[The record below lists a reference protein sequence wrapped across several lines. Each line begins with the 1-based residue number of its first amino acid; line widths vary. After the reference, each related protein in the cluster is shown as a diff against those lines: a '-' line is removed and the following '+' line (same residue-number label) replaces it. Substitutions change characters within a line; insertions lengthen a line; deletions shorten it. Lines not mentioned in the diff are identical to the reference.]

1 VPGLEEL
8 AEHTEAHLLARARFE
23 AVRAHGC
30 VYIAGLRDANLHP
43 YTVDDVDAAVA
54 WSRAETRRRGLRS
67 VEWWVGWTAA
77 PADLAEQLVA
87 RGVKRSN
94 DPPTLTGMTC
104 TTAPPQAPHVEVRRI
119 KTLEEQLEALE
130 VDWDVWQIPEEER
143 VARRETEIGLFDEMA
158 ATGNVHHFSASL
170 DGRVVGFARAIDM
183 ANAVALF
190 GGAVLPD
197 ARGRGAYRALVRAR
211 WEHAAGRGTPVLV
224 VQAGPMSAPV
234 LDGLGFERHGEIE
247 LYMDRL

>member
-1 VPGLEEL
+1 MPDLEEL
-8 AEHTEAHLLARARFE
+8 AEHTEAHLLARAGFE

-30 VYIAGLRDANLHP
+30 VYIAGRRDANLHP
-43 YTVDDVDAAVA
+43 YAVDDLDAAVA
-54 WSRAETRRRGLRS
+54 WSREETRRRGLRS

-77 PADLAEQLVA
+77 PRDLAEGLLA

-104 TTAPPQAPHVEVRRI
+104 TTAPPEAPHVQVRRI
-119 KTLEEQLEALE
+119 ETLDELLEALE

-143 VARRETEIGLFDEMA
+143 VARRETEIAFFDEMT
-158 ATGNVHHFSASL
+158 ATGTVHEFTASL
-170 DGRVVGFARAIDM
+170 DGRVVGLGRAIDL
-183 ANAVALF
+183 ADAVALF

-211 WEHAAGRGTPVLV
+211 WEHAVARGTPALV

-234 LDGLGFERHGEIE
+234 LDGLKFERHGEIE